1 MFLETLICLNVL
13 TSTLNIELLGL
24 FTNM

>member
-13 TSTLNIELLGL
+13 TSTWNIKLLGL